1 MGLLLETVE
10 FDFGSVNPGRRD
22 GVAANSLAKSNDAM
36 EPTVLVER
44 EQRLRVGLQ
53 SMAKLGELPGLR
65 VVTELPFVAEWPAD
79 AARPLNQ
86 KLGGDA
92 QGAAAL
98 VDLFS
103 GGIARMDVA

>member
-22 GVAANSLAKSNDAM
+22 GVADKSPAKSNDAM

-53 SMAKLGELPGLR
+53 PMAKLDELPGLQESR
-65 VVTELPFVAEWPAD
+65 SFPSSPNGRLMPHVH
-79 AARPLNQ
+79 
-86 KLGGDA
+86 
-92 QGAAAL
+92 
-98 VDLFS
+98 
-103 GGIARMDVA
+103 